1 MNITAKRIGL
11 QDNFSKYYRSNYGL
25 LNPFQ
30 IKYRSHN
37 STEINKVPL
46 NSISYKDFI
55 EIKEHR
61 YSKPFDEVN
70 FKDWKENEIYSYK
83 QIDQKMNHQNKKI
96 PGEDK
101 LERLMDLGVRLEV
114 TNMTKV
120 NILVINKNKN
130 NN

>member
-1 MNITAKRIGL
+1 M
-11 QDNFSKYYRSNYGL
+11 QL
-25 LNPFQ
+25 L
-30 IKYRSHN
+30 
-37 STEINKVPL
+37 VP
-46 NSISYKDFI
+46 
-55 EIKEHR
+55 R
-61 YSKPFDEVN
+61 
-70 FKDWKENEIYSYK
+70 